1 MNNIWFYIS
10 IACICLAAVSI
21 VLVLIKA
28 KQNYKTAGTMYID
41 MNRDDK
47 DICRFVLGMP
57 LNEIAQEKYVIVVV
71 KGTLNLKEWPK

>member
-1 MNNIWFYIS
+1 MNIFEIISIVIAVIS
-10 IACICLAAVSI
+10 IALMFI
-21 VLVLIKA
+21 VIFIA
-28 KQNYKTAGTMYID
+28 KRRNFKTAGTMYID